1 MNNILN
7 IKIPFLFCSMQRRAK
22 GESIDNLVDIQ

>member
-1 MNNILN
+1 
-7 IKIPFLFCSMQRRAK
+7 MQRRAK